1 MENAFKVKVNE
12 ELNFDLTSED
22 VKDLDI
28 IPTGP
33 NSYHFIYQ
41 HQSIIVRVT
50 HQDRDQ
56 RYFEMEIGGNKYRIS
71 IETALDQLIEEL
83 GFSIG
88 DTASINQVNAPM
100 PGLILEVM
108 VHQGQEVEQGDPL
121 LVLEAMKMENTI
133 VAPRQGIVKDLL
145 VEAGQTADKGQLLLE
160 LD

>member
-41 HQSIIVRVT
+41 HHSINVLVT

-56 RYFEMEIGGNKYRIS
+56 RYFEMEICGNKYRIS

-83 GFSIG
+83 GFSIR